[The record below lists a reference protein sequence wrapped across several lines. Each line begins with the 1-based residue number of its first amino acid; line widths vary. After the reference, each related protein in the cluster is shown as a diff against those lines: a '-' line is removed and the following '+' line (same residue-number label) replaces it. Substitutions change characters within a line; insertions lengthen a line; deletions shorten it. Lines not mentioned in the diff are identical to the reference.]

1 MQNNE
6 KHQCARCNEF
16 LKTDRI
22 VWLELSFATGLY
34 HRPEENAIPMN
45 ESQGLHPFGADCAKI
60 MLAKGKEIM
69 EDSEW
74 NPKNNQCAE
83 CRNGEHE
90 DYQDDAK
97 LVTVRDPEAGKL
109 AGRMKL
115 CSEHIEMRLMDGYE
129 VIYNGKRL

>member
-1 MQNNE
+1 
-6 KHQCARCNEF
+6 
-16 LKTDRI
+16 
-22 VWLELSFATGLY
+22 
-34 HRPEENAIPMN
+34 MN
-45 ESQGLHPFGADCAKI
+45 Q
-60 MLAKGKEIM
+60 
-69 EDSEW
+69 EW

-97 LVTVRDPEAGKL
+97 LVVIKSDGLL

-129 VIYNGKRL
+129 VFHNGRSL